1 MREFVTAVQ
10 TMENDQGTEEEPN
23 EFSLDG
29 VLCQFYQPQDGQV
42 AVLMAST
49 GKHSSEQE
57 QVAAFINF
65 FVGVLD
71 DDTHTY
77 IVSKLLNRK
86 DPFGLAEVQEILEYM
101 MEVWSGNPTQS
112 FSAST
117 PSPKPVGRRST
128 PRTTKSTSSAS
139 RSTGS

>member
-10 TMENDQGTEEEPN
+10 TMENEQEEEELPN
-23 EFSLDG
+23 EFALDG
-29 VLCQFYQPQDGQV
+29 VLCKFYQPQDGQV

>member
-1 MREFVTAVQ
+1 MREFVTAVEALEDEGQ
-10 TMENDQGTEEEPN
+10 EEETPN

-29 VLCQFYQPQDGQV
+29 VLCKFYKPVDGQV

-49 GKHSSEQE
+49 GRHSSEQE

-71 DDTHTY
+71 DQTHQY
-77 IVSKLLNRK
+77 IVAKLLDRK
-86 DPFGLAEVQEILEYM
+86 DRFGLAEVQQITEHM

-117 PSPKPVGRRST
+117 QSPKSVGRKST
-128 PRTTKSTSSAS
+128 RTTSKSTSSAS

>member
-77 IVSKLLNRK
+77 IVSKLLDRK
-86 DPFGLAEVQEILEYM
+86 DRFGLAEVQEILEHM

-117 PSPKPVGRRST
+117 QSPKPVGRRST